1 MKPLKTLALV
11 SLLTM
16 SGFSQAGVQ
25 VSVIA
30 MSKSPQKVTNDN
42 VDLHQNQLPDTRVT
56 LTSQGKRFQPLVA
69 TTQSTASEAPKL
81 YRGQTVKQENAAVY
95 GSVSG
100 SILVELQAGE
110 TSIQLAGAET
120 TAIGNGFVL
129 LTFEEDAE
137 LLSVLKTLQSDER
150 VKQAELEI
158 NTRRYKAH

>member
-1 MKPLKTLALV
+1 MQLLKNFTLL
-11 SLLTM
+11 SLLAVAA
-16 SGFSQAGVQ
+16 FSQADVQ
-25 VSVIA
+25 VRVIA
-30 MSKSPQKVTNDN
+30 MSKTPQKVTNDIA
-42 VDLHQNQLPDTRVT
+42 DRYHDQLPDSRVT
-56 LTSQGKRFQPLVA
+56 LTSQGKRFQPLLPSG
-69 TTQSTASEAPKL
+69 QSAVSEEPKL

-110 TSIQLAGAET
+110 TSIQLTGAET